1 MKRDI
6 RKDIL
11 ELIIM
16 YMYVTSVIFGL
27 AYLLNGQVFGAITS
41 ILITTTS
48 YFTLKYLNRNI

>member
-1 MKRDI
+1 MK
-6 RKDIL
+6 KDIL

-41 ILITTTS
+41 ALITTTS
-48 YFTLKYLNRNI
+48 YFILKYINRN

>member
-27 AYLLNGQVFGAITS
+27 AYLLNGKIISTMAS
-41 ILITTTS
+41 ILITTGS
-48 YFTLKYLNRNI
+48 YFVLKKINRDI